1 MRGMN
6 PLKQKPVVAI
16 NACSFTVSKA
26 AAGDIQL
33 FPATNFRANDGRPE
47 NLTAWVI
54 NAAVAQTL
62 IAQFAKRANPMV
74 LDYEHQT
81 YLTADNGQPAMA
93 AGWIDALR
101 WVEPND
107 AVAGGLFAT
116 VRWTERAAA
125 HIAAEEYKF
134 ISPVFTHDPKTGAVL
149 RLLNAAL
156 TNNPAIDDM
165 QAVSARLTA
174 NLLTTE
180 KTIMDMD
187 ELLER
192 LRDLFNLPTL
202 ATPEQVKA
210 EMDKAI
216 ALIQADVGEAAAVA
230 ATAGGV
236 VGLMVQRRDE
246 LVLARAVKPSPA
258 EYVPVAVFDAV
269 KTELVLLKSAQLDGE
284 VEGVLQTALTASR
297 IQPHEVEWLR
307 SVGKQDLNLLRQ
319 RVAAAP
325 VMTAT
330 AGTQTG
336 GVAPAGNAPGALTDS
351 ELAMCRQMGLSP
363 DDFKKTRAAGMVV

>member
-1 MRGMN
+1 MQGMN
-6 PLKQKPVVAI
+6 LLKYSSVVALK
-16 NACSFTVSKA
+16 ACSFEVNKIAS
-26 AAGDIQL
+26 GEIQL
-33 FPATNFRANDGRPE
+33 FPATDFRANDGRPE
-47 NLTAWVI
+47 ALPAWVM
-54 NAAVAQTL
+54 NAVVAQAL

-81 YLTADNGQPAMA
+81 YLSADNGQPAMA

-101 WVEPND
+101 WIEP
-107 AVAGGLFAT
+107 AEGVAGGLFAS

-174 NLLTTE
+174 NFLTKE
-180 KTIMDMD
+180 QNIMELD

-192 LRDLFNLPTL
+192 MRYWLNLPTL
-202 ATPEQVKA
+202 STPQEVVA

-216 ALIQADVGEAAAVA
+216 ALIKADAGEAAAIA
-230 ATAGGV
+230 ATSGGV
-236 VGLMVQRRDE
+236 FGLLAQRRSD
-246 LVLARAVKPSPA
+246 LVLARSAVPSPA
-258 EYVPVAVFDAV
+258 EFVPVATFDAV
-269 KTELVLLKSAQLDGE
+269 KSELVLLKSAQLESE
-284 VEGVLQTALTASR
+284 VGGIVQTAVLAGK
-297 IQPHEVEWLR
+297 IQPAEVEWMSNL
-307 SVGKQDLNLLRQ
+307 GKTSIELLKQ
-319 RVAAAP
+319 RVASAPILAAP
-325 VMTAT
+325 
-330 AGTQTG
+330 GTQTKG
-336 GVAPAGNAPGALTDS
+336 IAPVGEGVGELSTG
-351 ELAMCRQMGLSP
+351 ELAMCRQMGLSQ

>member
-1 MRGMN
+1 MHGMN
-6 PLKQKPVVAI
+6 SLKHSSVVALK
-16 NACSFTVSKA
+16 ACSFEVNKVAS
-26 AAGDIQL
+26 GDIQL

-47 NLTAWVI
+47 TLPAWVI

-81 YLTADNGQPAMA
+81 YLSADNGQPAMA

-101 WVEPND
+101 WVEP
-107 AVAGGLFAT
+107 AEGVPGGLFAT

-192 LRDLFNLPTL
+192 MRYWLNLPTL
-202 ATPEQVKA
+202 STPEEVVA
-210 EMDKAI
+210 EIDKAI
-216 ALIQADVGEAAAVA
+216 ALIKADAGEAAAVA

-236 VGLMVQRRDE
+236 TGLSLQRRNE
-246 LVLARAVKPSPA
+246 LVLARAAQPNPA
-258 EYVPVAVFDAV
+258 EYVPVATFDAV
-269 KTELVLLKSAQLDGE
+269 KAELVMLKSAQLSDE
-284 VEGVLQTALTASR
+284 VAHIVQAALTAGK
-297 IQPHEVEWLR
+297 IQPPEVAWMTSL
-307 SVGKQDLNLLRQ
+307 GKTNLELLKS
-319 RVAAAP
+319 RVASAPVLAAP
-325 VMTAT
+325 
-330 AGTQTG
+330 GTQTQG
-336 GVAPAGNAPGALTDS
+336 IAPVAEVHGALNDA

>member
-1 MRGMN
+1 MKT
-6 PLKQKPVVAI
+6 LKQNPVVAI
-16 NACSFTVSKA
+16 NACSFTLSA
-26 AAGDIQL
+26 ATAGEIQL
-33 FPATNFRANDGRPE
+33 FPGVPFRANDGRPE
-47 NLTAWVI
+47 NLSAWVI

-81 YLTADNGQPAMA
+81 YLSADNGQPAMA

-101 WVEPND
+101 WVEP
-107 AVAGGLFAT
+107 AEGVAGGLFAA
-116 VRWTERAAA
+116 VRWTERAAS

-180 KTIMDMD
+180 RTIMEMD
-187 ELLER
+187 ELLEN
-192 LRDLFNLPTL
+192 LRYWLNLPAL
-202 ATPEQVKA
+202 STPEEVVA
-210 EMDKAI
+210 ELNKAI
-216 ALIQADVGEAAAVA
+216 ALIKADAGEAAAVA

-236 VGLMVQRRDE
+236 AGLLVQRRNE
-246 LVLARAVKPSPA
+246 LVLARAAKPNPA
-258 EYVPVAVFDAV
+258 EYVPVATFDAV
-269 KTELVLLKSAQLDGE
+269 KSELVTLRATQLEGE
-284 VEGVLQTALTASR
+284 VEGVLQAALTANR

-307 SVGKQDLNLLRQ
+307 SVGKQDIALLKQ
-319 RVAAAP
+319 RVATAP
-325 VMTAT
+325 VLAALT
-330 AGTQTG
+330 GTQTG
-336 GVAPAGNAPGALTDS
+336 GVAPAGNAPDALSDA
-351 ELAMCRQMGLSP
+351 ELAMCRSMGISAT
-363 DDFKKTRAAGMVV
+363 DFKKTRAAGLVV